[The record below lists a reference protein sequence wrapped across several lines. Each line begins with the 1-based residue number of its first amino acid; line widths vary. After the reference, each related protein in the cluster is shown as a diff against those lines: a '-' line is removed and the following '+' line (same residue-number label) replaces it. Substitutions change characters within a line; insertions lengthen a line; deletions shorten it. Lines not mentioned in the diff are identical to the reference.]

1 MRFSTSLILLL
12 LSLNSFAQAP
22 DIIFQNTVGGDEW
35 EFVYDFI
42 QSSDGGYV
50 LVGTSRSNASFDK
63 SENNIG
69 SDDIWVVKLDNTG
82 ALEWE
87 NTIGGTLRDFAL
99 GVEEANNGEFIVAG
113 WTASPV
119 SGDITEPI
127 LGDSDCYIFKLNSSG
142 EFVWQKY
149 IGGDGFDGATSI
161 HKLSNG
167 NFLIGADSN
176 SDISGDKT
184 ENGYGEND
192 YWVFEIDTNGN
203 IIWQKTIGGDSLDF
217 LYDAVET
224 ADGSIILIG
233 ASTSNISGN
242 KTENSIG
249 PDGRADYWV
258 VKLDTDR
265 NVVWD
270 NTLGGDSLDD
280 VRSGIPTAD
289 NGCLIIGQSFSNAS
303 GDKSE
308 DVIGDLERTDYWV
321 VKLNA
326 DGALDWE
333 NTIGGDSTD
342 NGWAAIQLAD
352 GSYVIGGESSSDIS
366 GDKDEDTD
374 FIDIW
379 ILGLT
384 PGGEIQWQNTIGG
397 DNSEYLYGNFIV
409 NESGNL
415 VMAGA
420 TSSVVS
426 GDVTDGANAGF
437 DYWIVEMGAP
447 PLSVTENTADISLQ
461 LYPNPSSQ
469 TINFRASTQIDEINI
484 YNALGQ
490 FIQKLSPQSDKVQL
504 DVSNFSSGLYYA
516 NIKIGAA
523 TSTKAFIID

>member
-1 MRFSTSLILLL
+1 MRFLTSLILLF
-12 LSLNSFAQAP
+12 LSLSSFAQAP
-22 DIIFQNTVGGDEW
+22 DIIFQNTVGGDDW
-35 EFVYDFI
+35 EFVRDFI

-50 LVGTSRSNASFDK
+50 LVGDSRSNASFDK

-87 NTIGGTLRDFAL
+87 NTIGGTLRDLAL
-99 GVEEANNGEFIVAG
+99 GVEEAANGEFIVAG

-127 LGDSDCYIFKLNSSG
+127 LGGSDCFIFKLNSSG

-149 IGGDGFDGATSI
+149 IGGDGFDSASSI
-161 HKLSNG
+161 QKLSNG
-167 NFLIGADSN
+167 NFLIGALSN
-176 SDISGDKT
+176 SDISGEKT

-192 YWVFEIDTNGN
+192 FWVFEIDTNGD
-203 IIWQKTIGGDSLDF
+203 IIWQKTVGAALNDV

-224 ADGSIILIG
+224 PDGSIILMG
-233 ASTSNISGN
+233 SSNSPISGD
-242 KTENSIG
+242 KTEDPIG
-249 PDGRADYWV
+249 TSGREDYWAI
-258 VKLDTDR
+258 KLDTDR

-270 NTLGGDSLDD
+270 NTVGGDF
-280 VRSGIPTAD
+280 VEGIRGGIGTAD
-289 NGCLIIGQSFSNAS
+289 NGCLIIGWSLSDAS

-308 DVIGDLERTDYWV
+308 DVIGDLERADYWV
-321 VKLNA
+321 IKLNA
-326 DGALDWE
+326 DGSVAWE

-352 GSYVIGGESSSDIS
+352 GSFVIGGESSSDIS

-379 ILGLT
+379 ILGLN
-384 PGGEIQWQNTIGG
+384 PDGEIQWQNTIGG
-397 DNSEYLYGNFIV
+397 DNAEYLYGNFIL

-415 VMAGA
+415 VMAGS
-420 TSSVVS
+420 TSSAVS
-426 GDVTDGANAGF
+426 GDVTDGANEGH
-437 DYWIVEMGAP
+437 DYWIVEMGEP
-447 PLSVTENTADISLQ
+447 PILVTENTTDVSLQ
-461 LYPNPSSQ
+461 LYPNPSSEAV
-469 TINFRASTQIDEINI
+469 NLRASTQIDEIII